1 MHLKRLHFMAVGY
14 WCLEPNIL
22 LNIDDVRGN
31 VTKGSIFHLRVLLLP
46 FIIQIRSLVVEKRLH
61 THLTVIRV
69 LTLEDQT
76 IVRFAIMKILIC
88 DHTVFGFQLLL
99 HTKGALALHIAST
112 GGCGLKV
119 DIFIVSCLLKFLLNT
134 ERDEL
139 Q

>member
-1 MHLKRLHFMAVGY
+1 MAVGH
-14 WCLEPNIL
+14 WCLEPDIL
-22 LNIDDVRGN
+22 LNIDNVRGN
-31 VTKGSIFHLRVLLLP
+31 VTKSSVFHLRVLLLP
-46 FIIQIRSLVVEKRLH
+46 FIIKIRSFMVEKRLH
-61 THLTVIRV
+61 THVAVIRV

-76 IVRFAIMKILIC
+76 IVWFAFMKILIC

-112 GGCGLKV
+112 RCCGLKF
-119 DIFIVSCLLKFLLNT
+119 DIFIVICLLKFLLNT